1 MGFWANFWDFIGM
14 FLSIFIF
21 VAYLWALIAIITD
34 LFRDRKLNG
43 WWKALWIVL
52 LLFIPLITALV
63 YIIARGGG
71 MAERAQREAKE
82 YQQSTDEYIKK
93 VAGTTPA
100 DEIAKAKSLLDAGAI
115 SESDF
120 EALKA
125 KALA

>member
-120 EALKA
+120 DALKA

>member
-1 MGFWANFWDFIGM
+1 MGFWANFWDFIGL
-14 FLSIFIF
+14 FLSIFVF
-21 VAYLWALIAIITD
+21 VAYLWALFAIITD

-63 YIIARGGG
+63 YIIARGNG

-82 YQQSTDEYIKK
+82 YQQSADDYIKQ

-100 DEIAKAKSLLDAGAI
+100 DEIAKAKALLDSGAI
-115 SESDF
+115 TQADF
-120 EALKA
+120 DSLKA
-125 KALA
+125 KALS